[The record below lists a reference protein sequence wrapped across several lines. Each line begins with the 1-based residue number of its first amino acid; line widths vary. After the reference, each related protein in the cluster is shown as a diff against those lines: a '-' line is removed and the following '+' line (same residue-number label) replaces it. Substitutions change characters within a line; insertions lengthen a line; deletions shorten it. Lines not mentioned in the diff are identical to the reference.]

1 MEVEVRYYAIM
12 RELAGKRFERVVL
25 PEGSS
30 VRDLIDLLVKRYGEG
45 FERYIYDGEKRLR
58 SYLSYMLNGVN
69 VNSLKGLE
77 TPLRDGDILS
87 LLPPI
92 GGG

>member
-1 MEVEVRYYAIM
+1 MEVEVRYYAIL
-12 RELAGKRFERVVL
+12 RELAGKRFEKVAL

-30 VRDLIDLLVKRYGEG
+30 VRDVIDLLVKRYGEG
-45 FERYIYDGEKRLR
+45 FERYIYDNEKRLR
-58 SYLSYMLNGVN
+58 SYLSYMLNGIN
-69 VNSLKGLE
+69 INSLKGFE